1 MASVVIKGGN
11 LETRKHTENH
21 VKMKAEKA
29 GISRCQDS
37 QS

>member
-1 MASVVIKGGN
+1 MASVAIKGGN
-11 LETRKHTENH
+11 LETGKYAENH